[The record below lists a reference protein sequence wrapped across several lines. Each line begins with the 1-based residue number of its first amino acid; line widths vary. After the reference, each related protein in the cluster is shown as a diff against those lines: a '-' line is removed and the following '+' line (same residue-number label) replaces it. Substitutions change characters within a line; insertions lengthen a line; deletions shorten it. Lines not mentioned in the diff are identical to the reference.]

1 MPITRIGD
9 SPRTSLNLWLP
20 SRYNL
25 NAGVRRSF
33 TLSPER
39 VKFIFQA
46 DRNNVTNKVTF
57 GGINTVW
64 SASPTSSFGKV
75 TTASG
80 NRDFQFSG
88 RITF

>member
-1 MPITRIGD
+1 
-9 SPRTSLNLWLP
+9 
-20 SRYNL
+20 L
-25 NAGVRRSF
+25 NAGVSRSF
-33 TLSPER
+33 NITPER

-46 DRNNVTNKVTF
+46 DCSNVTNKVLF
-57 GGINTVW
+57 GGINVNSSS
-64 SASPTSSFGKV
+64 SAFGTA